1 MEKNNFYNYT
11 FNELVNFL
19 KNHEIKQYVGQQLF
33 NWIYKND
40 QVDFNKM
47 NNISK
52 RTRTILSNL
61 FYFDYFKTKK
71 ILKEKDT
78 IKFLFELSDKNIIET
93 VLMSFDYGYSI
104 CISTQVGCNMGC
116 KFCASGCRKKVRDLT
131 CAEIVLQ
138 YIEANRYCK
147 NNFQQKIN
155 NIVLMGI
162 GEPFDN
168 FQNVLNALD
177 TFINKYGL
185 GIGARHITISTCGI
199 VDKIIPFAKLMP
211 HVNLAISLHTPNNN
225 LRSKLMPINNLW
237 PLEKLINECKKYFT
251 LTKRRL
257 TFEYILLEGIND
269 NIDNAKQLIKLLKGL
284 TCYVN
289 LIPYNE
295 TYLNDFKRSKN
306 VNEFC
311 NFLNKNGLL
320 ATIRL
325 ERGASI
331 SAACGQLRIQ
341 QYDK

>member
-1 MEKNNFYNYT
+1 MGTDYT
-11 FNELVNFL
+11 VNTATEDVIDLKIHFDPYVSTYSSTVYFNLYANGNPVW
-19 KNHEIKQYVGQQLF
+19 Y
-33 NWIYKND
+33 
-40 QVDFNKM
+40 
-47 NNISK
+47 
-52 RTRTILSNL
+52 
-61 FYFDYFKTKK
+61 
-71 ILKEKDT
+71 
-78 IKFLFELSDKNIIET
+78 SD
-93 VLMSFDYGYSI
+93 SR
-104 CISTQVGCNMGC
+104 Q
-116 KFCASGCRKKVRDLT
+116 
-131 CAEIVLQ
+131 
-138 YIEANRYCK
+138 
-147 NNFQQKIN
+147 
-155 NIVLMGI
+155 
-162 GEPFDN
+162 
-168 FQNVLNALD
+168 
-177 TFINKYGL
+177 
-185 GIGARHITISTCGI
+185 
-199 VDKIIPFAKLMP
+199 
-211 HVNLAISLHTPNNN
+211 
-225 LRSKLMPINNLW
+225 
-237 PLEKLINECKKYFT
+237 YFT